1 MSDRRILSVRP
12 CAGLNEGANVHLE
25 KGLPRKPAR
34 IAALGIAGIGRIC
47 LWQGGSLWIGRN
59 AGRAQPHAHH
69 AIQIT
74 LSLDGPDGRFLLR
87 GGAAGVWTGF
97 SAAIVMPHRRHEFD
111 GRGGTIAQVFVE
123 PETSHGRCLLA
134 RFSGSDITP
143 LAPEVSRLAADLRHA
158 WSGRGANDRALILA
172 AQRFVDSLVGPIG
185 NRTAPSR
192 RITAALDFISRRLT
206 TGIALRDV
214 AAAVHLSPSRLRHLF
229 VEETGVTLRG
239 YVLWLRILRAV
250 AAMMDGRTWTDA
262 AHEAGFADSAH
273 LSRTFRRMFGVTPA
287 MIIKE

>member
-1 MSDRRILSVRP
+1 LASEL
-12 CAGLNEGANVHLE
+12 
-25 KGLPRKPAR
+25 KPAR
-34 IAALGIAGIGRIC
+34 VAALGIAGIGRIC

-59 AGRAQPHAHH
+59 AGRALPHAHH

-74 LSLDGPDGRFLLR
+74 LALDGPDGRFLLR
-87 GGAAGVWTGF
+87 GGADGAWSRFG
-97 SAAIVMPHRRHEFD
+97 AAIVMPHRRHEFD
-111 GRGGTIAQVFVE
+111 GRGGTIAQIFVE
-123 PETSHGRCLLA
+123 PETDRGRSLLA

-143 LAPEVSRLAADLRHA
+143 LAAEDLQLAVDLRPA
-158 WSGRGANDRALILA
+158 WSGRSANDRALILA
-172 AQRFVDSLVGPIG
+172 GQRFVDSLAGPIC
-185 NRTAPSR
+185 NRASPSR
-192 RITAALDFISRRLT
+192 RIAAALDFISRRVT
-206 TGIALRDV
+206 SGIALRDV

-229 VEETGVTLRG
+229 VQETGVTLRG

-287 MIIKE
+287 MLIKE

>member
-1 MSDRRILSVRP
+1 MSDRRILSVRIVVD
-12 CAGLNEGANVHLE
+12 LNERADLASE
-25 KGLPRKPAR
+25 KPPRV
-34 IAALGIAGIGRIC
+34 AALGIAGIGRIC
-47 LWQGGSLWIGRN
+47 MWQGGSLWIGRN
-59 AGRAQPHAHH
+59 AGHARPHAHH

-74 LSLDGPDGRFLLR
+74 LALDGPDGRFRLR
-87 GGAAGVWTGF
+87 SADAAWSGF
-97 SAAIVMPHRRHEFD
+97 GAAIVMPHRRHEFD
-111 GRGGTIAQVFVE
+111 GCGGTIAQDFVE
-123 PETSHGRCLLA
+123 PETHHGRFLLE

-143 LAPEVSRLAADLRHA
+143 LAPEAFRLSADLRHA

-172 AQRFVDSLVGPIG
+172 AQRFVDSLVGPISS
-185 NRTAPSR
+185 RAAPSR

-206 TGIALRDV
+206 AGIALRDV